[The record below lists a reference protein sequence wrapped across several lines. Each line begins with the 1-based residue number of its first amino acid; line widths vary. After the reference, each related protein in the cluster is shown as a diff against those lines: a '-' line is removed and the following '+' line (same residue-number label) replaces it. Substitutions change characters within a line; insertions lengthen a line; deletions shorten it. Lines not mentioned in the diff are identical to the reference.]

1 MDIFHFNYFINVN
14 VWLQWYFISI
24 SAFQKKK
31 FFFEIS
37 NEQDNDKYETGL
49 QIRLNQRVSKY
60 HLKIIVGQ
68 LKWGGSL
75 SFNIS

>member
-1 MDIFHFNYFINVN
+1 MFDFNDILFLFLLFK
-14 VWLQWYFISI
+14 
-24 SAFQKKK
+24 KKK

-49 QIRLNQRVSKY
+49 QIRLNQRVPKY

-68 LKWGGSL
+68 LK
-75 SFNIS
+75 

>member
-1 MDIFHFNYFINVN
+1 MFDFNDILFLFLLFK
-14 VWLQWYFISI
+14 
-24 SAFQKKK
+24 KKK

-68 LKWGGSL
+68 LK
-75 SFNIS
+75 

>member
-1 MDIFHFNYFINVN
+1 MFDFNDILFLFLLFK
-14 VWLQWYFISI
+14 
-24 SAFQKKK
+24 KKK

-68 LKWGGSL
+68 LE
-75 SFNIS
+75 

>member
-1 MDIFHFNYFINVN
+1 MFDFNDILFLFLLFK
-14 VWLQWYFISI
+14 
-24 SAFQKKK
+24 KKK